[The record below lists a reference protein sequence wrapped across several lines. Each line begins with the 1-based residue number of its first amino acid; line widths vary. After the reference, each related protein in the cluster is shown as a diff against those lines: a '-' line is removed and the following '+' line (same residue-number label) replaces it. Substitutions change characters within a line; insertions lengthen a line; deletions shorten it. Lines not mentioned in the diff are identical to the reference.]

1 MRDSG
6 FRSETLRFGRPG
18 EASDDSTSDD
28 LRLIPGASVGDG
40 RYRLLLWHGGLEHLQ
55 FWQALDTTLHRQV
68 ALTLVDP
75 DGRLPDEQIQ
85 AIVSRTLSLSR
96 LDMPGMARVLQ
107 VVRAAP
113 GAIVVAEW
121 IRGAT
126 LAEVADTDPS
136 PVGAARAMR
145 SLAAAAEA
153 AHRGGTALSIDHPS
167 RVRVSIEGHVALAFP
182 ATMPDATRGGRP
194 ARHRRLPLRAAG
206 RPLAAP
212 PARGAQR
219 SGPRAG
225 RDRSPAERPHGH
237 RRRYSFP
244 NLGRRDGLVAGVR
257 RDPQRHNASEHA
269 GAGHRRS
276 RSGRMRHPRA
286 DGLPCAAAPFACDA
300 PAQPLADGGG
310 SWHSPGPADRPR
322 RGRGRHRCGGA
333 AGGRGAEPHHGSR
346 NYRHL
351 PRGSARPSRR
361 RRPRRLSRPRP
372 AAAWW

>member
-1 MRDSG
+1 MALPDETARDGS
-6 FRSETLRFGRPG
+6 SETTAPPAVQAFDGSEPCASVGPAACDAGDIRCQTADSESETTRFAVAG
-18 EASDDSTSDD
+18 EDPDDSASDD
-28 LRLIPGASVGDG
+28 LRLIPGAFVGDG

-96 LDMPGMARVLQ
+96 LDMPGIGTGAAGGPRRARGNRGRGVDPRRHAGRSRRHQ
-107 VVRAAP
+107 PAAGRRRTRDAVAGRRRRGGAP
-113 GAIVVAEW
+113 GRDCVVD
-121 IRGAT
+121 RPPQPGARQHRR
-126 LAEVADTDPS
+126 PC
-136 PVGAARAMR
+136 GAGIPGDHARR
-145 SLAAAAEA
+145 
-153 AHRGGTALSIDHPS
+153 H
-167 RVRVSIEGHVALAFP
+167 
-182 ATMPDATRGGRP
+182 RGGRP

-212 PARGAQR
+212 PVRGAQR

-286 DGLPCAAAPFACDA
+286 EGLPCAAAPLPCARA
-300 PAQPLADGGG
+300 
-310 SWHSPGPADRPR
+310 
-322 RGRGRHRCGGA
+322 A
-333 AGGRGAEPHHGSR
+333 AGRWRRFVALTGAR
-346 NYRHL
+346 
-351 PRGSARPSRR
+351 
-361 RRPRRLSRPRP
+361 
-372 AAAWW
+372 